1 MKKLSAK
8 QASRLAL
15 GLDREQAA
23 VLAKILLDE
32 RNKSERRKRTMTY
45 KEKFELLYDEIMKDF
60 ENVTDER
67 PQEMLK
73 AVRYVVQKAYELDEE
88 PEA

>member
-1 MKKLSAK
+1 
-8 QASRLAL
+8 
-15 GLDREQAA
+15 
-23 VLAKILLDE
+23 
-32 RNKSERRKRTMTY
+32 MTY
-45 KEKFELLYDEIMKDF
+45 RDKFELLYDEIMKDF
-60 ENVTDER
+60 ENVTDEK